1 MTSIEPEDLKV
12 DTSKHQGPKLLQKYL
27 QYVRAVSAGNY
38 DEVKT
43 ILSELDPGTGKAE
56 SRLSGVADVEIQ
68 MKEKLEK
75 AGYTVDV
82 GLGNAN
88 SRISLAVYDPESD
101 RYLVGVELDK
111 DAFAASASC
120 LERDV
125 YKPKFLEARGW
136 TLLRVWCRDWWI
148 NPTKVIKTIISVAEK
163 NKKGLK

>member
-1 MTSIEPEDLKV
+1 
-12 DTSKHQGPKLLQKYL
+12 
-27 QYVRAVSAGNY
+27 
-38 DEVKT
+38 
-43 ILSELDPGTGKAE
+43 
-56 SRLSGVADVEIQ
+56 
-68 MKEKLEK
+68 MKERIEK
-75 AGYTVDV
+75 FGYKVKI
-82 GLGNAN
+82 GLGNKN
-88 SRISLAVYDPESD
+88 SRISLAVYDDSCD
-101 RYLVGVELDK
+101 KYLVGVELDK